1 MESSG
6 NLPGTNVEGNGADN
20 SKMASISDK
29 ALTSLA
35 SAMKDSNCSRSSTG
49 EISLNKLTSPSPLSS
64 GDAKRFEKPIPDKK
78 DCHFSRLSVSKMS
91 EKLSSSFFYEKV
103 ELVSPQEV
111 VKPRDGNSSRKQ
123 VTNPEN
129 NTSNRMKCDARSYR
143 DWLGSGASKDK
154 VSGSHKKQSA
164 NNSEVCKKVKK
175 AVVENNLSCSKRRRV
190 DFDFAQ
196 QCHSR
201 NAEPGN
207 RLHTAFPTQDGK
219 ESITELNMDQTEACT
234 GDVLD
239 KESELEIITGDGHS
253 VCVTCM
259 RGGKLLSCVGKGC
272 KRKYHPSCLVPALS
286 NDPPGFWHCI
296 WCVKKKKE
304 LGVHSVSEVMT
315 IWDARE
321 VISDAKAMQSEK
333 QYLVKYRGLAHV
345 HNRWIPEK
353 ELLSEAPS
361 LVTEYNSKNQAIRWK
376 SEWTIPNRFVQKRK
390 LPFPTNSA
398 DNDLDCTYEWLV
410 KWTGLGYEQA
420 TWELDS
426 SSFMTSP
433 ESMKLIRDFEI
444 RHQKSET
451 LSSYSEEEEKEKSS
465 FSELSKLSFGVPPG
479 DYGHY
484 LSYVNKLLVRW
495 HKNQN
500 AVVYDNHVDQE
511 RVIKVILFVLSLQLT
526 ARRPFLIISR
536 STILSVWESEFLHVA
551 SSANIIVYKGSKDVR
566 SSIRSLEFYN
576 EGGSI
581 MFEILLSASDVVAE
595 DLEMLKSIRWG
606 AIVIDECQRPGMSRY
621 FEQLKSLRTDMKLLL
636 VSGEIKGC
644 SADYQSMLSLLDSGS
659 ELSSDNV
666 MIDSDTD
673 VYKLKE
679 RFAHYFAFE
688 CKLSSST
695 FVEYWVPVQLSYL
708 QLEQYCDTLLSNS
721 RLLSSSLKID
731 RVDAL
736 RELIISFR
744 KCCDHPYLLDQ
755 SLQFISTKG
764 LSAEA
769 NLDVGI
775 KVSGKLQILDKI
787 LLETKARGLR
797 VLIFFQSVGG
807 SGRDS
812 VGNILDD
819 FLCQRFGKYSYVRID
834 GGGYAVSKKKAV
846 VNLFNTKES
855 GRQFL
860 LLEDRAC
867 LSSIKLSA
875 VDVVVLFNSDCKP
888 QNDIKAL
895 HRISISSQ
903 FEQLKVFRLYSAFTV
918 EEKFLI
924 LAKNGASL
932 DGNIHTLSRNS
943 CLKLL
948 SWCASYLF
956 NKLDDFHDC
965 SKSVSVSNV
974 SCEQSSL
981 NAVLLE
987 LLTQLPCSGESN
999 HAAKCSFI
1007 TEVPQNVVYDGN
1019 ISLFGEKE
1027 IGSMNYESSLTS
1039 LIKLLEGKH
1048 PQWKLLSK
1056 SSSRNRKKVQYFDT
1070 SPRKSEFGD
1079 SCVVNKS
1086 QTVNNIND
1094 PTYPTW
1100 KIKGKRNTT
1109 VVNRKTKLAA
1119 SNSTSEKILPCPTDS
1134 KRVANQRQSNQLLL
1148 KLGISKLCEVL
1159 LLPENVSGTAVAFLE
1174 YVMQD
1179 YDVSCESVSSLQAYQ
1194 ISLCWTAADMLK
1206 YKLNQI
1212 ESLALAKQ
1220 HLNLDCRDEEV
1231 EYIYSKLQSVA
1242 KKFAQCSEKIKGYK
1256 KSTCSMRV
1264 LVNPQSTVHKT
1275 IPATLSCN
1283 QSGTVQSASSRDPDE
1298 SLTEKTIS
1306 SLPKTVVAGQFG
1318 SDSELDCPSDQ
1329 PKDHVLVS
1337 DSQQHQSLTRLP
1349 DAKSVAEPSEIPQA
1363 QYNVVGTGNDLMKT
1377 TNATRPNE
1385 GSGETGSLTSER
1397 ATVSKVGQHDSTVT
1411 HLPGDSNALEF
1422 IGTGESLVEANV
1434 NTNESNSLLFQ
1445 ETALSCQLPVRPSSS
1460 ESNISTILAS
1470 GVDNHRSGSQHAF
1483 CQEAAVPSHPSLEV
1497 PLDEPPGAPITHSVE
1512 MPQQL
1517 SASRSVPENETCI
1530 ENQRRTTTLL
1540 RSSNELPC
1548 QVNTVRPVTL
1558 PPACSNPLRIE
1569 LGRIQKFKEQTL
1581 KLYEDKILQLKSDR
1595 DKEIEEI
1602 YKKYDI
1608 LLQDAQMEFKQ
1619 KEQDFESYCRKVNSN
1634 QLLAETLIFYQN
1646 DEAAGSPVI
1655 DSFIDR
1661 LIQQPTPMLNPRIE
1675 PSLTSLDAAPLV
1687 QMSNH
1692 APPAVALDSS
1702 SAIRV
1707 AQSNRAGI
1715 RAAAPHLRAL
1725 NPRSMSNPHMSF
1737 SHGSMLNQLPASNQQ
1752 INPVSQPHVAPGLP
1766 SDLPG
1771 FNSYVPPPEATAFIN
1786 SHSRSDLQIS

>member
-1 MESSG
+1 
-6 NLPGTNVEGNGADN
+6 
-20 SKMASISDK
+20 MASISDK

-35 SAMKDSNCSRSSTG
+35 SAMKDSNCSRTLTSD
-49 EISLNKLTSPSPLSS
+49 ISLNKLISPSPFS
-64 GDAKRFEKPIPDKK
+64 GGNTKRFEKPLSGKK
-78 DCHFSRLSVSKMS
+78 DGHFSCLSDSKMG

-123 VTNPEN
+123 VANPEN
-129 NTSNRMKCDARSYR
+129 DTSNRMKCGVRNYSE
-143 DWLGSGASKDK
+143 WLGSVASKDK
-154 VSGSHKKQSA
+154 VSGSHRKRNA
-164 NNSEVCKKVKK
+164 HNSEVFKKVKG
-175 AVVENNLSCSKRRRV
+175 AVVESNLSCSKRRRV
-190 DFDFAQ
+190 CFDLAQ
-196 QCHSR
+196 QCYSR

-207 RLHTAFPTQDGK
+207 RLHTVFPTQDGK
-219 ESITELNMDQTEACT
+219 ESVTDLNMDQIEACT
-234 GDVLD
+234 SDALD
-239 KESELEIITGDGHS
+239 KESQLEIITGDGHS
-253 VCVTCM
+253 ICVTCM

-321 VISDAKAMQSEK
+321 VVSDAKAMQSER
-333 QYLVKYRGLAHV
+333 QYLVKYRGLAHF

-353 ELLSEAPS
+353 ELLSEAPT
-361 LVTEYNSKNQAIRWK
+361 LVTEYNSKNQDIRWK
-376 SEWTIPNRFVQKRK
+376 SEWTIPNRFLQKRK
-390 LPFPTNSA
+390 LLFPTNSG

-420 TWELDS
+420 TWELES
-426 SSFMTSP
+426 FSFMKSP

-444 RHQKSET
+444 RQQKSER
-451 LSSYSEEEEKEKSS
+451 LSSYSEEEEEEKSS
-465 FSELSKLSFGVPPG
+465 FSELSKLSFGVSPG

-484 LSYVNKLLVRW
+484 LSYVNKLLACW

-536 STILSVWESEFLHVA
+536 STTLSVWESEFLHVA
-551 SSANIIVYKGSKDVR
+551 STANIIVYKGSKDVR

-581 MFEILLSASDVVAE
+581 MFEILLSASNVVAE
-595 DLEMLKSIRWG
+595 DLEMLKCIRWG
-606 AIVIDECQRPGMSRY
+606 TIVIDECQRSGMSRY

-636 VSGEIKGC
+636 VSGEIKDC

-659 ELSSDNV
+659 EPSSDNV
-666 MIDSDTD
+666 MIDSSTD
-673 VYKLKE
+673 VCKLKE

-688 CKLSSST
+688 CKLSSSR

-775 KVSGKLQILDKI
+775 K
-787 LLETKARGLR
+787 
-797 VLIFFQSVGG
+797 SVGG

-846 VNLFNTKES
+846 VNLFNSKES

-918 EEKFLI
+918 EENFLI
-924 LAKNGASL
+924 LAKNGTSL
-932 DGNIHTLSRNS
+932 DSNIQTLSRNS

-948 SWCASYLF
+948 SWCASYLL

-1027 IGSMNYESSLTS
+1027 IGSMNYESSVFS
-1039 LIKLLEGKH
+1039 LIKLLEGKR
-1048 PQWKLLSK
+1048 PQWKLLPK
-1056 SSSRNRKKVQYFDT
+1056 SSSRNRKKVQYFNYP
-1070 SPRKSEFGD
+1070 PRKSEFGGGG
-1079 SCVVNKS
+1079 VVKKS
-1086 QTVNNIND
+1086 QTVNYIDD

-1100 KIKGKRNTT
+1100 KLKGKRNTT
-1109 VVNRKTKLAA
+1109 IVNRKTKLAA
-1119 SNSTSEKILPCPTDS
+1119 ASNNTSETILPCPTDG
-1134 KRVANQRQSNQLLL
+1134 KRDVNQ
-1148 KLGISKLCEVL
+1148 
-1159 LLPENVSGTAVAFLE
+1159 ENVRGTAVAFLE
-1174 YVMQD
+1174 YVVQD
-1179 YDVSCESVSSLQAYQ
+1179 FDISCESVSSLQAYQ
-1194 ISLCWTAADMLK
+1194 ISLCWTAADLLK
-1206 YKLNQI
+1206 YKLNQN

-1220 HLNLDCRDEEV
+1220 HLNLDCRDDEV

-1256 KSTCSMRV
+1256 KSNCSKRV
-1264 LVNPQSTVHKT
+1264 LVSPQSTVHK
-1275 IPATLSCN
+1275 IVPATLSCN
-1283 QSGTVQSASSRDPDE
+1283 QSGTIQSASSHDPDE

-1306 SLPKTVVAGQFG
+1306 SLPMKVVAGQFG

-1329 PKDHVLVS
+1329 PKDNVLVS
-1337 DSQQHQSLTRLP
+1337 DSQQHQSLIRLP
-1349 DAKSVAEPSEIPQA
+1349 DTKSVAEPSEIPQA

-1377 TNATRPNE
+1377 TKATRSNE
-1385 GSGETGSLTSER
+1385 GTGERESLTSEI
-1397 ATVSKVGQHDSTVT
+1397 ATVLKVGQHDTAVT
-1411 HLPGDSNALEF
+1411 HLPEDSNALEF
-1422 IGTGESLVEANV
+1422 IGTGESLVEADV
-1434 NTNESNSLLFQ
+1434 NTNESNSLLIQ
-1445 ETALSCQLPVRPSSS
+1445 EIALSCQLPVRPSSS

-1470 GVDNHRSGSQHAF
+1470 GVEHHLSGNQHAF
-1483 CQEAAVPSHPSLEV
+1483 CQEAAVTSHPLLEV
-1497 PLDEPPGAPITHSVE
+1497 PLDESSGAPIMHSVE
-1512 MPQQL
+1512 IPQQP
-1517 SASRSVPENETCI
+1517 SASISMPENETCI
-1530 ENQRRTTTLL
+1530 ENQRSTTTLL
-1540 RSSNELPC
+1540 RSLNELPC
-1548 QVNTVRPVTL
+1548 QVNPVRPMTL
-1558 PPACSNPLRIE
+1558 PSACSNPLRIE
-1569 LGRIQKFKEQTL
+1569 LGRIQKLKEQTL
-1581 KLYEDKILQLKSDR
+1581 KLHEDKILQLKSER

-1602 YKKYDI
+1602 YKKYEMI
-1608 LLQDAQMEFKQ
+1608 LQDSQMAFKQ
-1619 KEQDFESYCRKVNSN
+1619 KEQDFESYCREVNSN
-1634 QLLAETLIFYQN
+1634 HLLAETLIFYQN

-1655 DSFIDR
+1655 GSFIDR
-1661 LIQQPTPMLNPRIE
+1661 LIQQPTPMLDPRIE
-1675 PSLTSLDAAPLV
+1675 PSLSSLDAAPVV
-1687 QMSNH
+1687 QMSSH
-1692 APPAVALDSS
+1692 ASPAVALTSS
-1702 SAIRV
+1702 SAIHV

-1725 NPRSMSNPHMSF
+1725 NPRSLFIPDLSVPHMSF
-1737 SHGSMLNQLPASNQQ
+1737 SHGRFQ
-1752 INPVSQPHVAPGLP
+1752 
-1766 SDLPG
+1766 
-1771 FNSYVPPPEATAFIN
+1771 
-1786 SHSRSDLQIS
+1786 

>member
-1 MESSG
+1 MFAVMVMESSG
-6 NLPGTNVEGNGADN
+6 NLSGIDADN

-35 SAMKDSNCSRSSTG
+35 SAMKDSNCSRCWTSG
-49 EISLNKLTSPSPLSS
+49 ISLNKLTSPSPFS
-64 GDAKRFEKPIPDKK
+64 GGNAKRFEKPLSEKK
-78 DCHFSRLSVSKMS
+78 DRHFSCLSDSKMG

-123 VTNPEN
+123 VANPEN
-129 NTSNRMKCDARSYR
+129 DTSNRMKRDARSYKE
-143 DWLGSGASKDK
+143 WLGSVASKAKDK
-154 VSGSHKKQSA
+154 VSGSHRKRNA
-164 NNSEVCKKVKK
+164 NNSEVFKKVKG
-175 AVVENNLSCSKRRRV
+175 AVVESNLSCSKRQRV
-190 DFDFAQ
+190 DFDLAQ
-196 QCHSR
+196 QCYSW

-207 RLHTAFPTQDGK
+207 RLHTVFPTQDGK
-219 ESITELNMDQTEACT
+219 ESVTELNMDQIEACT
-234 GDVLD
+234 SDVLD
-239 KESELEIITGDGHS
+239 KESQLEIITGDIHS

-272 KRKYHPSCLVPALS
+272 KRKYHPSCLVPSLS

-321 VISDAKAMQSEK
+321 VVSDPKAMQSEK
-333 QYLVKYRGLAHV
+333 QYLVKYRGLAHF

-353 ELLSEAPS
+353 ELLSEAPT
-361 LVTEYNSKNQAIRWK
+361 LVTEYNSKNQAVGWK
-376 SEWTIPNRFVQKRK
+376 SEWTIPNRFLQKRK
-390 LPFPTNSA
+390 LLFPTNSG

-420 TWELDS
+420 TWELES
-426 SSFMTSP
+426 FSFMTSP
-433 ESMKLIRDFEI
+433 ESMKLIRDFEV
-444 RHQKSET
+444 RQQKSER
-451 LSSYSEEEEKEKSS
+451 LSSYSEEEEEEKSS
-465 FSELSKLSFGVPPG
+465 FSELSKLSFGVSPG

-484 LSYVNKLLVRW
+484 LSYVNKLLAHW

-536 STILSVWESEFLHVA
+536 STTLSVWESEFLHVA
-551 SSANIIVYKGSKDVR
+551 STANIIVYKGSKDVR

-581 MFEILLSASDVVAE
+581 MFEILLSASNVVAE
-595 DLEMLKSIRWG
+595 DLEMLKCIRWG
-606 AIVIDECQRPGMSRY
+606 TIVIDECQRPGMSRY

-636 VSGEIKGC
+636 VSGEIKDC

-659 ELSSDNV
+659 EPSSDNV
-666 MIDSDTD
+666 MIDSSTD
-673 VYKLKE
+673 VCKLKE

-688 CKLSSST
+688 CKLSSSR

-721 RLLSSSLKID
+721 RLLSSSLKVD

-775 KVSGKLQILDKI
+775 K
-787 LLETKARGLR
+787 
-797 VLIFFQSVGG
+797 SVGG

-846 VNLFNTKES
+846 VDLFNTKES
-855 GRQFL
+855 GKQFL
-860 LLEDRAC
+860 LLEGRAC

-918 EEKFLI
+918 EEKILI
-924 LAKNGASL
+924 LAKNGTSL
-932 DGNIHTLSRNS
+932 DSNIQTLSRNS

-1027 IGSMNYESSLTS
+1027 IGSMNYESSVIS

-1048 PQWKLLSK
+1048 PQWKLLPK
-1056 SSSRNRKKVQYFDT
+1056 SSSRNRKKVQYFNY
-1070 SPRKSEFGD
+1070 PPWKSELGGGG
-1079 SCVVNKS
+1079 VVKKS
-1086 QTVNNIND
+1086 QTVNNIDD

-1100 KIKGKRNTT
+1100 KLKGKRNITI
-1109 VVNRKTKLAA
+1109 VNRKTKLAA
-1119 SNSTSEKILPCPTDS
+1119 ASNNTSEKILPCPTDG
-1134 KRVANQRQSNQLLL
+1134 KRDVNQ
-1148 KLGISKLCEVL
+1148 
-1159 LLPENVSGTAVAFLE
+1159 ENIRGTAVAFLE
-1174 YVMQD
+1174 YIMQD
-1179 YDVSCESVSSLQAYQ
+1179 CDISCESVSSLQAYQ
-1194 ISLCWTAADMLK
+1194 ISLCWTAANLLK
-1206 YKLNQI
+1206 YKLNQN

-1220 HLNLDCRDEEV
+1220 HLNLDCGDEEV

-1242 KKFAQCSEKIKGYK
+1242 KKFAQCSEKI
-1256 KSTCSMRV
+1256 V
-1264 LVNPQSTVHKT
+1264 
-1275 IPATLSCN
+1275 PATLSCN
-1283 QSGTVQSASSRDPDE
+1283 QSGTIQSASSHDPDE

-1306 SLPKTVVAGQFG
+1306 SLPMKVVAGLG

-1337 DSQQHQSLTRLP
+1337 DSQQHQSLIRLP
-1349 DAKSVAEPSEIPQA
+1349 DTESVAEPSEIPQA
-1363 QYNVVGTGNDLMKT
+1363 QYNVVSTGNDLVKT
-1377 TNATRPNE
+1377 TNAIRSNE
-1385 GSGETGSLTSER
+1385 GTGEREFLNSER
-1397 ATVSKVGQHDSTVT
+1397 ATVLKVGQHDSAVT
-1411 HLPGDSNALEF
+1411 HLLEDSNALEF
-1422 IGTGESLVEANV
+1422 IGTGESLVEADV
-1434 NTNESNSLLFQ
+1434 NTNESNSLLIQ

-1470 GVDNHRSGSQHAF
+1470 GVEHHLSGNQHAF
-1483 CQEAAVPSHPSLEV
+1483 CQEAAVTSHPSLEV
-1497 PLDEPPGAPITHSVE
+1497 PLDESSGAPLMHSVE
-1512 MPQQL
+1512 IPQQP

-1530 ENQRRTTTLL
+1530 ENQRSTTTLL
-1540 RSSNELPC
+1540 RSLNELPC
-1548 QVNTVRPVTL
+1548 QVDPVRPVTL

-1569 LGRIQKFKEQTL
+1569 LGRIQKLKEQTL
-1581 KLYEDKILQLKSDR
+1581 KLREDKILQLKSER

-1602 YKKYDI
+1602 YKKYDMI
-1608 LLQDAQMEFKQ
+1608 LQDSQMAFKQ
-1619 KEQDFESYCRKVNSN
+1619 KEQDFESYCREVNSN
-1634 QLLAETLIFYQN
+1634 HLLAETLIFYQN

-1655 DSFIDR
+1655 GSFIDR
-1661 LIQQPTPMLNPRIE
+1661 LIQQPTPMLDPRIE
-1675 PSLTSLDAAPLV
+1675 PSLTSLDAAPVV

-1692 APPAVALDSS
+1692 VALASS
-1702 SAIRV
+1702 SAIHV
-1707 AQSNRAGI
+1707 AQINRPGI

-1725 NPRSMSNPHMSF
+1725 NPQSMFTPHLSVPHISF
-1737 SHGSMLNQLPASNQQ
+1737 SHGRMLNQLSASDQQ
-1752 INPVSQPHVAPGLP
+1752 INPVFLPHVAPGYP
-1766 SDLPG
+1766 
-1771 FNSYVPPPEATAFIN
+1771 
-1786 SHSRSDLQIS
+1786 